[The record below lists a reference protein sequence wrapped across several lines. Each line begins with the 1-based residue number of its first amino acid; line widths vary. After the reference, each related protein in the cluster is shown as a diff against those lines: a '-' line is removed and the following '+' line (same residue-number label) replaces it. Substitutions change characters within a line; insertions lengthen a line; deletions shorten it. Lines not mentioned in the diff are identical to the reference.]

1 MNVSSYNTTCTT
13 ATTCAGYTSQCYPC
27 SWPNYGVDCLEVW
40 SSINNSHQLIACLLY
55 SCIGFAISLIFIH
68 RLWPGRH
75 HLQKLSGWRTIDKL
89 WGICWFASIMY
100 VPRFMTKPHYSKA
113 NNPEL
118 IFSNMFDIITTLSLV
133 HVEILMVTEWVSIM
147 KVKGRVNSKSN
158 NLIYAQNTAFACLW
172 IISLTACILEQA
184 VQPKLGEPNIPV
196 KLTGGSLFNFKGTYN
211 TTWNAIKNL
220 NHGTVGV
227 IYASIGIWSGRSI
240 IHQMKTSQSEK
251 AKKVITK
258 IFHYLWGTC
267 FCVCLNLAYG
277 VITAASRLSN
287 GAWFQDFPPCSV
299 VSEYIYSADL
309 LKIIV
314 FSVLLYLTRG
324 SERKATGTPRHSSTR
339 SISMNAYKSEE
350 IGDNQSKKLN
360 PAESSSTSKYV
371 ATTPPLTPSESIIS
385 MDASTEILNSVGS
398 T

>member
-1 MNVSSYNTTCTT
+1 
-13 ATTCAGYTSQCYPC
+13 
-27 SWPNYGVDCLEVW
+27 
-40 SSINNSHQLIACLLY
+40 
-55 SCIGFAISLIFIH
+55 
-68 RLWPGRH
+68 
-75 HLQKLSGWRTIDKL
+75 
-89 WGICWFASIMY
+89 
-100 VPRFMTKPHYSKA
+100 
-113 NNPEL
+113 
-118 IFSNMFDIITTLSLV
+118 MFDIITTLSLV

-147 KVKGRVNSKSN
+147 KVKGRVSSKSN

-172 IISLTACILEQA
+172 IISLTACVLEQA

-324 SERKATGTPRHSSTR
+324 SERKTTGTPRYSSTR

-371 ATTPPLTPSESIIS
+371 ATTLTPSESIIS